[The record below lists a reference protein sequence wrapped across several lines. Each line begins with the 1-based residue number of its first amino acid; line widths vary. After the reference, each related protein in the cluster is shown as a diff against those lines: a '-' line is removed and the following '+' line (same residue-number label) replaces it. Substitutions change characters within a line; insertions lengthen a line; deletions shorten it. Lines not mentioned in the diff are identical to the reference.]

1 MAKGIDFY
9 ASRRDQQEPFNEQKP
24 IVKSKTPQESVSI
37 SQGGCNDNSMPT
49 IVNWP
54 SDASDLPG
62 FAKNDGGKICRPSKS
77 IVLTFL
83 ANCKSVVWVGFGS
96 KWSFRGNGIGNW

>member
-1 MAKGIDFY
+1 VAKGIDFY

-49 IVNWP
+49 IVN
-54 SDASDLPG
+54 
-62 FAKNDGGKICRPSKS
+62 
-77 IVLTFL
+77 
-83 ANCKSVVWVGFGS
+83 
-96 KWSFRGNGIGNW
+96 

>member
-1 MAKGIDFY
+1 MAWPKKVTSMRLRHSRRKERPVAKGIDFY

-49 IVNWP
+49 IVN
-54 SDASDLPG
+54 
-62 FAKNDGGKICRPSKS
+62 
-77 IVLTFL
+77 
-83 ANCKSVVWVGFGS
+83 
-96 KWSFRGNGIGNW
+96 